1 MSMFL
6 EPVDIDDFG
15 TWEQERCATS
25 PLSWRL
31 PASES
36 LADWKIVVKVEGEDN
51 GTGSQQTKTYDVH
64 RCQLAVPPHE
74 SNYFAALFRNSFN
87 ESTVRETKLQV
98 KASAAEAFPLLLDF
112 VYGDE
117 DYELEITSAPQAV
130 ALRWLSNYLG
140 IRDAFEGANQWS
152 KNELE
157 QCPKSA
163 PHFLREAGLYGDEKM
178 IDIAAKICGRRS
190 LDFEAEVLQ
199 PLPPSLFRRAFDHC
213 EPCKEGTLS
222 RAVAKY
228 LGARGDGDLEARDS
242 ARELTR
248 QEKLQRISPEA
259 APTLLKIAL
268 HFDLPDVEA
277 RCVETASESWQGLL
291 TEPNCQLFQR
301 QPSPSEQSH
310 SPASSNPEPGTK
322 KRPREAPQN
331 HFADTP
337 IPEAVQIRILHD
349 ALRNATSKH
358 DLLDKCLRSENTWLH
373 KSLHEARSEH
383 ETRTRNTRYEH
394 EQQMRKTRTEH
405 EQQMRNERT
414 EVARIKAELEQAK
427 EKAIRL
433 RASFLCHSPR
443 SLSLGLRSSKG
454 SNSSSC

>member
-277 RCVETASESWQGLL
+277 RCVETVSKSWRGLL

-301 QPSPSEQSH
+301 QPSPSEQAD
-310 SPASSNPEPGTK
+310 SPAAASKTDPGSKKRTK
-322 KRPREAPQN
+322 KRPREAPPN
-331 HFADTP
+331 HFADEP
-337 IPEAVQIRILHD
+337 IPEPVQIRILRG
-349 ALRNATSKH
+349 ALR
-358 DLLDKCLRSENTWLH
+358 
-373 KSLHEARSEH
+373 EASS
-383 ETRTRNTRYEH
+383 NH
-394 EQQMRKTRTEH
+394 EQEMRHNRAK
-405 EQQMRNERT
+405 
-414 EVARIKAELEQAK
+414 VARLEAELEKAKRAIAPYPTAAYLQA
-427 EKAIRL
+427 
-433 RASFLCHSPR
+433 
-443 SLSLGLRSSKG
+443 SLSY
-454 SNSSSC
+454 